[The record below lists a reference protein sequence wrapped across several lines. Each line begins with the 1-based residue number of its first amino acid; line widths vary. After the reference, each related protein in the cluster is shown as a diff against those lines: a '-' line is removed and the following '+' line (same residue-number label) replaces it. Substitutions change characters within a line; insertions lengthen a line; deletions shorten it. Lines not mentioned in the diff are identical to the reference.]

1 MTDDLPAAGTAL
13 TLQLN
18 ISALNALQVLAR
30 EDDNCAQ
37 VGSSRDWERL
47 RQTINEHGTIMQR
60 QVGQGLHFELG
71 LHDLI
76 GVNAR
81 HRF

>member
-1 MTDDLPAAGTAL
+1 MPRPPPLR
-13 TLQLN
+13 LQLS
-18 ISALNALQVLAR
+18 IINASNVLQVLAR

-60 QVGQGLHFELG
+60 QVGLRSIL
-71 LHDLI
+71 
-76 GVNAR
+76 
-81 HRF
+81 